1 MATDVDLVILGGG
14 CAGLSLALRLAEQP
28 GLCRS
33 VSVLESRSA
42 YHHDRSWCFW
52 RVGPHRFERL
62 VKRSWSQ
69 VALHSA
75 TQEVHVNCASTP
87 YQLLESG
94 AFYHHA
100 RQTIGTNAAVQ
111 LEMGVTVLAPPR
123 PVPGGWRVVTSTGEV
138 TAKQVIDTRPP
149 SRPQRGGALLWQSF
163 LGEELVCD
171 RAVFNPRR
179 VELMDFADDS
189 PGAVAFTYVL
199 PLAHN
204 RALIETTLFDPQ
216 PREPADL
223 ARRQQMTVQRLC
235 GAASSYVARTESGIL
250 PMGLVPIDGTHGQLP
265 LSHGHWR
272 AGLMSGAAR
281 PASGYAFQRIQ
292 RWADGCSAALRNG
305 WDPTGHRPDPLLTRL
320 MDRLFLDVLRSH
332 PERGPELFTSLFG
345 RAATPRIVRFLS
357 DQASFADRV
366 AVAASLP
373 TGLFLG
379 QLMRSVPRAV
389 MQSLLRSVPR
399 ALLRDK
405 SA

>member
-1 MATDVDLVILGGG
+1 VASDVDLVILGGG

-28 GLCRS
+28 GLCRQ
-33 VSVLESRSA
+33 VRVLEARPA

-52 RVGPHRFERL
+52 RVGKHRFEPL

-69 VALHSA
+69 LALRSA
-75 TQEVHVNCASTP
+75 AQAVQVNCASTP

-94 AFYHHA
+94 AFYHYA
-100 RQTIGTNAAVQ
+100 QRIIEDSAVVR
-111 LEMGVTVLAPPR
+111 LELGVTVLSPPR
-123 PVPGGWRVVTSTGEV
+123 PVPGGWRIVTSAGEV

-149 SRPQRGGALLWQSF
+149 SRPQQGGALLWQSF
-163 LGEELVCD
+163 LGEERVCD
-171 RAVFNPRR
+171 HAAFNPCR
-179 VELMDFADDS
+179 VELMDFASDS

-199 PLAHN
+199 PLTHN
-204 RALIETTLFDPQ
+204 RALIETTLFDTQ
-216 PREPADL
+216 PREPLDL

-235 GAASSYVARTESGIL
+235 GARPSYVARTEAGIL
-250 PMGLVPIDGTHGQLP
+250 PMGLMP
-265 LSHGHWR
+265 LDSPQEQIGPALGYWR

-292 RWADGCSAALRNG
+292 RWADGCSAALRSG
-305 WDPTGHRPDPLLTRL
+305 GDPTGHSPDPLLTRL

-345 RAATPRIVRFLS
+345 RTATPRIVRFLS
-357 DQASFADRV
+357 DQASLTDRV
-366 AVAASLP
+366 AIAASLP

-379 QLMRSVPRAV
+379 QLMRSVPRSV
-389 MQSLLRSVPR
+389 LQSLLRSIPR
-399 ALLRDK
+399 SLLRDK